1 MSRLSTFVAVALST
15 SCLAAIAE
23 AAPPQTATRT
33 APKTGQIWSILSA
46 SGQHGQEQ
54 VWTTKDGVR
63 HAHMKILLRGLVF
76 DVKSDMRLGSDG
88 RPVSV
93 AISGVTPSGDA
104 AESFNIENGVAKW
117 KTPVDAGEAPWRDN
131 LVYVP
136 YGGPND
142 TLAVLVDA
150 ALRDADRKFD
160 AMPGGAARITDLVT
174 KEFSANGKTRTL
186 KAVLIEGLG
195 FSPSPVW
202 IDENDRFFAVA
213 GGLSWLPQGWEPI
226 RADLVKAQ
234 EEALAARAPAERAR
248 LLKNTGAPTLF
259 RNVTIYDGASNG
271 FLPGMSVLV
280 EGGKIAKVG
289 KAKKVKAPK
298 TGVVIDGTGK
308 TLVPGLWDMHHHYGD
323 DSQGPLDLAQGVT
336 SVRDVGNDR
345 EQLLA
350 RKKRIDDGALLGPKI
365 YPILG
370 IDGDGPLAAQSFVR
384 IKSVEEGLKAIEDGK
399 RDGFLGIK
407 LYGTIKPEW
416 VAPLAAAAA
425 KNGMSVQ
432 GHIPAGM
439 RPSEAV
445 AAGYTGINH
454 INFVVMEAM
463 PDDVVKTSNGLN
475 RFFGPGRYA
484 KSVDLSAPP
493 MAPFIETLAAKK
505 IVIDPTLTVYEGSF
519 MYDQG
524 EIAAANAPYAGLYPA
539 QVERGFRSGGFVAP
553 PEYKT
558 TRADMRESFR
568 KLVEIVSLL
577 HKKGVPIVAGTD
589 GLPSDLI
596 RELELYVS
604 AGMTVGEALETATD
618 GAARAMKLD
627 PMLATIA
634 PGGAADLVLV
644 DGDVAAS
651 IGALRQV
658 ETVMMGGALMDGAA
672 LRGAVGIT
680 GLPPKP

>member
-1 MSRLSTFVAVALST
+1 MTRLSLIAAAAFATT
-15 SCLAAIAE
+15 CLTGFAAAKPP
-23 AAPPQTATRT
+23 AAPKNAAT
-33 APKTGQIWSILSA
+33 WSILSA

-63 HAHMKILLRGLVF
+63 HAQMNILLRGLIF
-76 DVKSDMRLGSDG
+76 DVQSDMRLAPDG
-88 RPVSV
+88 RPLSV
-93 AISGVTPSGDA
+93 VITGSTPSGDA
-104 AESFNIENGVAKW
+104 GETFAVENGTAKW
-117 KTPVDAGEAPWRDN
+117 KTPVDSGETPWREN
-131 LVYVP
+131 LVYIP

-150 ALRDADRKFD
+150 VLKDADRKFD
-160 AMPGGAARITDLVT
+160 AIPGGAARITDLVT
-174 KEFSANGKTRTL
+174 KEFSANGKTKTL

-202 IDENDRFFAVA
+202 IDENNRFFAVT
-213 GGLSWLPQGWEPI
+213 GGLSWLPKGWEPI

-234 EEALAARAPAERAR
+234 EEAIAARAPAERAR
-248 LLKNTGAPTLF
+248 LLKDAAGPVLF
-259 RNVTIYDGASNG
+259 RNVTVYDAPTNG

-280 EGGKIAKVG
+280 EGGKIVKVG

-298 TGVVIDGTGK
+298 NGVVIDGSDK

-336 SVRDVGNDR
+336 SVRDIGNDR

-350 RKKRIDDGALLGPKI
+350 RKKRIDEGALLGPKI
-365 YPILG
+365 YPVLG

-384 IKSVEEGLKAIEDGK
+384 IKSVEEGLKAVQEGK
-399 RDGFLGIK
+399 KDGFFGIK

-416 VAPLAAAAA
+416 VAPIAAEAAR
-425 KNGMSVQ
+425 NGMSVQ

-463 PDDVVKTSNGLN
+463 PDDVLKTSNGLN

-484 KSVDLSAPP
+484 KDVDLSAAP

-505 IVIDPTLTVYEGSF
+505 IVIDPTLTVYESNF
-519 MYDQG
+519 RYDQG
-524 EIAAANAPYAGLYPA
+524 EIAAANAPYAGFYPA
-539 QVERGFRSGGFVAP
+539 QIERGFRSGGLVAP
-553 PEYKT
+553 PEFKT
-558 TRADMRESFR
+558 TRADMRESFK
-568 KLVEIVSLL
+568 KLVEIVSVL

-618 GAARAMKLD
+618 GAARAMNFD
-627 PMLATIA
+627 PLLATIA
-634 PGGAADLVLV
+634 PGGAADLLLV
-644 DGDVAAS
+644 NGDVSAD

-658 ETVMMGGALMDGAA
+658 ETVMLDGKMMDGAA
-672 LRGAVGIT
+672 LRESVGIT
-680 GLPPKP
+680 GVPSKR